1 LSETGRGKN
10 YHILIN
16 YTSNQ
21 AAAEETLQG
30 VEELGSTGEILKF
43 DVSNAEETQNV
54 LNNGRKKSGFC
65 GRSYCQ

>member
-1 LSETGRGKN
+1 LSEIGRGKN

-30 VEELGSTGEILKF
+30 VEELGYQEKF
-43 DVSNAEETQNV
+43 
-54 LNNGRKKSGFC
+54 LNLM
-65 GRSYCQ
+65 